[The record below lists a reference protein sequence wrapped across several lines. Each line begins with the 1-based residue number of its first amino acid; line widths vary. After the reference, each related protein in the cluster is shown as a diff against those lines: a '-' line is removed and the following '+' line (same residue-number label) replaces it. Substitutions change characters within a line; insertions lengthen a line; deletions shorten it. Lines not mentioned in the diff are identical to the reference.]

1 MLKIIPYDR
10 FAGVSYAHRWA
21 YERNPKYMNFDELG
35 GDCTNFASQCLYAG
49 AGVMNFT
56 PTFGWYYNSG
66 KDTRSI
72 WERGPAGAG
81 GTGRFYPASFLRTS
95 GI

>member
-35 GDCTNFASQCLYAG
+35 GDCTNLLPSASMPGLG
-49 AGVMNFT
+49 
-56 PTFGWYYNSG
+56 S
-66 KDTRSI
+66 
-72 WERGPAGAG
+72 
-81 GTGRFYPASFLRTS
+81 
-95 GI
+95 

>member
-56 PTFGWYYNSG
+56 PTIAG
-66 KDTRSI
+66 KTGLR
-72 WERGPAGAG
+72 RGQG
-81 GTGRFYPASFLRTS
+81 YLIFLTF
-95 GI
+95 

>member
-56 PTFGWYYNSG
+56 PTMGEDRNPIKGGVVMQYEGGVVMQYDADGVSHYVS
-66 KDTRSI
+66 SI
-72 WERGPAGAG
+72 NP
-81 GTGRFYPASFLRTS
+81 S
-95 GI
+95 